1 MISLHSNRNPNKV
14 TILWKIATKPY
25 SLIWPLSS
33 SRDWLSKY
41 WNSANKISYV
51 AIKLHKQIKW
61 FVLTRGSPFIFL
73 IYYFPQNTRVSFY
86 PEAVLWLLWPKAP
99 FLLSCCFTFSFILCL
114 LYLPLFPYPL
124 LFVAN
129 HSSTCWEL
137 GLGMSCDD
145 SKGSYR
151 FCLFFYMSMYLSWW
165 NQTRKLINWVVP
177 IEDTVSI
184 HFWKSIP
191 KTDRMTS
198 VGTKTMG
205 SDTLKIYFYNTKV
218 NYCNISQFTSLNH
231 FTVAFRIYRKHLHVP
246 IHNKWHHQHTGK

>member
-99 FLLSCCFTFSFILCL
+99 YLLIHSLSPVFASLS
-114 LYLPLFPYPL
+114 LPT
-124 LFVAN
+124 VICGK
-129 HSSTCWEL
+129 S
-137 GLGMSCDD
+137 
-145 SKGSYR
+145 
-151 FCLFFYMSMYLSWW
+151 FFYLLRTWSWNVMW
-165 NQTRKLINWVVP
+165 WLQGELQILFIFLYVNVFEL
-177 IEDTVSI
+177 E
-184 HFWKSIP
+184 KS
-191 KTDRMTS
+191 
-198 VGTKTMG
+198 
-205 SDTLKIYFYNTKV
+205 N
-218 NYCNISQFTSLNH
+218 
-231 FTVAFRIYRKHLHVP
+231 
-246 IHNKWHHQHTGK
+246 